1 MYGPQYGEKL
11 PLHYDGTGNLC
22 ADMYAVSDAAGRV
35 LIAAHDGI
43 FDPTAALITA
53 ETDAADY
60 PQNV

>member
-1 MYGPQYGEKL
+1 MYS
-11 PLHYDGTGNLC
+11 
-22 ADMYAVSDAAGRV
+22 VSEAAGRV
-35 LIAAHDGI
+35 LTAAHDGI